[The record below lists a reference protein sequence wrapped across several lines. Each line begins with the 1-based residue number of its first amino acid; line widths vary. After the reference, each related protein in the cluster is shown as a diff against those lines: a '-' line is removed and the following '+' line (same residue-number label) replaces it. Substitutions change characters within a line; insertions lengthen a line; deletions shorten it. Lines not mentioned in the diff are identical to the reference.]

1 MLQALKMVIEEQI
14 WLTGKSTAI
23 LAWAKQFFCLLVCGS
38 GLGKLLVPGALGG
51 LAGLL
56 VEINQ
61 HVNFLRNMAPT
72 RYWLARSGRGYG
84 AVE

>member
-1 MLQALKMVIEEQI
+1 M
-14 WLTGKSTAI
+14 
-23 LAWAKQFFCLLVCGS
+23 
-38 GLGKLLVPGALGG
+38 GKLLVPGALGG

-56 VEINQ
+56 VANNQ

-72 RYWLARSGRGYG
+72 RYWLAAEGSGYG